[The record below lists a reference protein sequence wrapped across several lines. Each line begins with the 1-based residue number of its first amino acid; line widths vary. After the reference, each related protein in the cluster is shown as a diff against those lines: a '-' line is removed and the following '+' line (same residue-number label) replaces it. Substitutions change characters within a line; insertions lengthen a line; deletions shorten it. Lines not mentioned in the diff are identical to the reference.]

1 MFDFLQIFGYYSL
14 LLAVF
19 GIVGNLL
26 IIYVCVKA
34 KRNSLFVL
42 IKYKA
47 FNDIVCLFDWN
58 ISHFSETI
66 LNCDLQN
73 SSLMQCKLGSWL
85 QFSSLQTSAWIL
97 VNMCDAKIKEII
109 KQTFTN
115 LKVFLS
121 LDQYFS
127 FKITKWRKI
136 YFRKKTAEKLGLI
149 STILFYFI
157 NSNVIIT
164 FGYEKNL
171 NGTINIE
178 CFYNSQNERLWMQI
192 WGNVCS

>member
-26 IIYVCVKA
+26 IIYVCVKV
-34 KRNSLFVL
+34 KRNYLFVL

-85 QFSSLQTSAWIL
+85 QFSSLQTLPFRNVFQNVSNEFL
-97 VNMCDAKIKEII
+97 V
-109 KQTFTN
+109 
-115 LKVFLS
+115 
-121 LDQYFS
+121 
-127 FKITKWRKI
+127 
-136 YFRKKTAEKLGLI
+136 
-149 STILFYFI
+149 
-157 NSNVIIT
+157 
-164 FGYEKNL
+164 
-171 NGTINIE
+171 
-178 CFYNSQNERLWMQI
+178 ER
-192 WGNVCS
+192 